1 MKSLLLLATLAAPLA
16 AQAPAKSAAAP
27 VRALPAP
34 AATSTDSLGSI
45 AAVRQLPNGNV
56 LVNDQVQRRVL
67 LMDSSLK
74 VIGVV
79 ADSTSSTANAYGARP
94 GGLLAYHGDSTLFI
108 DPASLSMLVIDG
120 AGKVVRVMAAPRP
133 NDVQF
138 LVGGPFGN
146 PGFDSQGRLIYRS
159 FPRPNFTRDAN
170 GNMSAPEFPDSAA
183 LVRFDLA
190 SRKLDTA
197 AFFRIA
203 KQNMTVTRDAN
214 GGMRVS
220 STINPLPVV
229 DDWAVLSDGTIAI
242 VHGREYRVEFIGA
255 DGARTMADKIPFE
268 WQRLSEEDKV
278 AFIDSTRANIER
290 MRAQRGGF
298 VPIGGGA
305 GADITGGGA
314 GRQVITMRMGGDGAE
329 PPRRGGDRAP
339 GSATSNNGSSG
350 ASGTGGA
357 NANNGAGNAGSNRG
371 SNNADRAELILPP
384 LNFVSPSELPDYKP
398 VFSTGSVRADMDDR
412 LWVRTIPT
420 KASAAGAIYDV
431 IDRSGKLVDRVQV
444 PANATIA
451 GFGKGGIVYV
461 GTRVAGEI
469 RLQRVKVSP

>member
-1 MKSLLLLATLAAPLA
+1 MKSALLLALATATPLA
-16 AQAPAKSAAAP
+16 AQAPARSAAAP

-34 AATSTDSLGSI
+34 TSTSTDSLGSI

-56 LVNDQVQRRVL
+56 LVNDQARRRVL

-79 ADSTSSTANAYGARP
+79 ADSTSSTANAYGVRP

-159 FPRPNFTRDAN
+159 FGRPNFTRDAS
-170 GNMSAPEFPDSAA
+170 GNISTPEFPDSAA

-197 AFFRIA
+197 AFFHIP
-203 KQNMTVTRDAN
+203 KQNVTVTRDAN
-214 GGMRVS
+214 GGVRMS
-220 STINPLPVV
+220 ATINPLPVV
-229 DDWAVLSDGTIAI
+229 DDWAVLSDGTLAI
-242 VHGREYRVEFIGA
+242 VRGREYRVEFIGA

-268 WQRLSEEDKV
+268 WQRLSDEDKA
-278 AFIDSTRANIER
+278 AFIDSTRIAMEKL
-290 MRAQRGGF
+290 RAQRGGF

-305 GADITGGGA
+305 GADITGGGGG
-314 GRQVITMRMGGDGAE
+314 GRQVITMRVGGDGAE
-329 PPRRGGDRAP
+329 PPRRGDDRAP
-339 GSATSNNGSSG
+339 GTNGSSG
-350 ASGTGGA
+350 ANGNTGA
-357 NANNGAGNAGSNRG
+357 TANNGANGSSNNTRG
-371 SNNADRAELILPP
+371 SNNNDRAELSFPP

-398 VFSTGSVRADMDDR
+398 VFGTGAVRADMDDR
-412 LWVRTIPT
+412 IWVRTIPT
-420 KASAAGAIYDV
+420 KASTAGAIYDV

-461 GTRVAGEI
+461 GTRERGEI
-469 RLQRVKVSP
+469 RLQRVRVN